1 MKIEY
6 LQQGNGPGIAVV
18 TGEEKVITDT
28 RSALD
33 LAMTVKYEAGAARIA
48 IDKKLVCED
57 FFILST
63 GVAGEILQKFIN
75 YQVKMAI
82 YGDYSRY
89 TSKPL
94 HDFIYE
100 SNQGKDFFFVAT
112 QEEAIRRL
120 AEVE

>member
-6 LQQGNGPGIAVV
+6 LQQGDSPGIAVV

-120 AEVE
+120 AEAE

>member
-1 MKIEY
+1 M
-6 LQQGNGPGIAVV
+6 V
-18 TGEEKVITDT
+18 
-28 RSALD
+28 AL
-33 LAMTVKYEAGAARIA
+33 IA
-48 IDKKLVCED
+48 IDKRVLGED

-75 YQVKMAI
+75 YHVKMAI

-100 SNQGKDFFFVAT
+100 SNQGKDFFFVST
-112 QEEAIRRL
+112 KEEAVQRL
-120 AEVE
+120 TGTQ